1 MPNVRNGIT
10 MPTVLSPFQNDAGG
24 DQRYASSPENDQPN
38 ECRPPNLSLI
48 KRCVERNENEKKNA
62 NLSQRFAEKFKTM
75 AQVIATLR
83 IS

>member
-48 KRCVERNENEKKNA
+48 K
-62 NLSQRFAEKFKTM
+62 
-75 AQVIATLR
+75 TLR
-83 IS
+83 RAERKRE